1 MRFHEWLD
9 AERGRS
15 TKVAEHFGVSLSA
28 VSQWRTNGVP
38 VDNILAVHKLT
49 DGEVSLNEMLERP
62 NGAERTGTG
71 AQA

>member
-15 TKVAEHFGVSLSA
+15 TKVAEHFRVSLSA

-38 VDNILAVHKLT
+38 VDNIRAVHQLT
-49 DGEVSLNEMLERP
+49 GGEVSLDELLERP
-62 NGAERTGTG
+62 NGAERAGAG